1 MVLYRGGSCVPGVR
15 LRLPKILLHMV
26 ISNDASIIL
35 GTFASKS
42 EVWSDKTQTG
52 LCVHCVHAL
61 RLLEYQH
68 RETCDAVEPQSG
80 AQTLPRTHPHPLVF
94 PYPHQNIPS
103 WEHDVTSFIDHHC
116 TLLHEHRHGCHTV
129 VCAMKASYR
138 SHFHIVCTPR
148 IIYFRREPRVSSC
161 RRRLTLGGVMTTRSM
176 GIPFQLCVCAHATDR
191 LAQLA
196 V

>member
-1 MVLYRGGSCVPGVR
+1 
-15 LRLPKILLHMV
+15 MV

-68 RETCDAVEPQSG
+68 RESCDAVEPQSPCHG
-80 AQTLPRTHPHPLVF
+80 PIPICLCSPTYIRIFHLGNTTSPR
-94 PYPHQNIPS
+94 
-103 WEHDVTSFIDHHC
+103 SFTDHHC
-116 TLLHEHRHGCHTV
+116 AILHEHRHGCHSL
-129 VCAMKASYR
+129 CNDSKLQISLPYR
-138 SHFHIVCTPR
+138 LHS
-148 IIYFRREPRVSSC
+148 
-161 RRRLTLGGVMTTRSM
+161 
-176 GIPFQLCVCAHATDR
+176 AHHLFPERGCPHVDD
-191 LAQLA
+191 